1 MMLKRWILPILIVLI
16 AGCSRSTDDLI
27 QDLFSENS
35 SARRAAATKLMLRT
49 SDSELVGKLVGI
61 LDDGNEQATFI
72 VTQILGSL
80 ADTTAVSP
88 LGKLVDN
95 PNPDIRARA
104 CWSLGSIG
112 HDSALPYLLKAL
124 DDDVSDVRYS
134 AVVALGYLH
143 YPPAVQHIF
152 RMFYDPVDSVRVRAI
167 QSLYYY
173 RLDEDAEVHAS
184 DFAPTLNDRS
194 DRVRYVAVQALGG
207 AWEDARGWVFRD
219 SVVAGDLLI
228 ESLKDRN
235 KFVRIETILSLKKLR
250 YKEAVPYLK
259 QMYDL
264 ASVDEEVVISE
275 AIKEIT
281 GEVFPPPLT
290 AGTNAQ

>member
-1 MMLKRWILPILIVLI
+1 MLKRLILPLLIVLI

-27 QDLFSENS
+27 QDLYSNNS

-49 SDSELVGKLVGI
+49 GDSEMVGKLVGI
-61 LDDGNEQATFI
+61 LDGGDEQATFI
-72 VTQILGSL
+72 VAQILGSL
-80 ADTTAVSP
+80 ADTTAIP
-88 LGKLVDN
+88 ALGKLIDN

-112 HDSALPYLLKAL
+112 HESAMPYLVKGL
-124 DDDVSDVRYS
+124 DDDDGDVRYS

-173 RLDEDAEVHAS
+173 RPDEGAEVYAS
-184 DFAPTLNDRS
+184 DFAPALNDRS
-194 DRVRYVAVQALGG
+194 ERVRYVAVQALGG

-250 YKEAVPYLK
+250 YREAVPHLK

-264 ASVDEEVVISE
+264 VSVDEEVAISE

-281 GEVFPPPLT
+281 GEDFPPPLST
-290 AGTNAQ
+290 GVIAQ

>member
-1 MMLKRWILPILIVLI
+1 
-16 AGCSRSTDDLI
+16 
-27 QDLFSENS
+27 
-35 SARRAAATKLMLRT
+35 MLRT
-49 SDSELVGKLVGI
+49 GDSELVGKLVDS
-61 LDDGNEQATFI
+61 LDDGDEQVTFI
-72 VTQILGSL
+72 VAQILGSL
-80 ADTTAVSP
+80 ADTTAVP
-88 LGKLVDN
+88 ALGNLVDN

-112 HDSALPYLLKAL
+112 HDSALPYLLKGL
-124 DDDVSDVRYS
+124 DDDDGDVRYS

-173 RLDEDAEVHAS
+173 RLDEGAEVHAS
-184 DFAPTLNDRS
+184 DFAPVLSDRS

-207 AWEDARGWVFRD
+207 AWEDARGWVFSD

-235 KFVRIETILSLKKLR
+235 KFVRIETIRSLKKLR
-250 YKEAVPYLK
+250 FKESVPYLK

-264 ASVDEEVVISE
+264 ASVDEEVAISE
-275 AIKEIT
+275 AIKVIT
-281 GEVFPPPLT
+281 GEDFPPPLT
-290 AGTNAQ
+290 TGAIAQ